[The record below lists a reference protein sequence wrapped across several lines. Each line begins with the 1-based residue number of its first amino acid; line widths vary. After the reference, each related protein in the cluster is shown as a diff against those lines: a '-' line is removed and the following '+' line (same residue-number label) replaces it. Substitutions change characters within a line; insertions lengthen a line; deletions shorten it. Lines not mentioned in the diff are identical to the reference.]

1 MPAARPPLRPARVT
15 PGRSR
20 PRRVIRGVRA
30 AAFTTALVAG
40 LVAMSAVP
48 AAAHDQLLSTDPAD
62 GSTLDAA
69 PTAVTLVFSEDVLD
83 ISTTV
88 VVAGPAGDV
97 PVQVVVDGST
107 VTATLTGDQPDGA
120 YTVTWRIVS
129 SDGHPVQGAFG
140 YALAAPVP
148 APTPTP
154 TAIASPDPT
163 PTSAPAPTPTP
174 SPSATASPDAAG
186 DEASPSTAVLVVALA
201 VLAAALGAAAAL
213 RARRRTSRSTR

>member
-1 MPAARPPLRPARVT
+1 VT
-15 PGRSR
+15 PGRPR
-20 PRRVIRGVRA
+20 PRRARTGALA
-30 AAFTTALVAG
+30 AALTTVLVAG

-88 VVAGPAGDV
+88 VVTGPAGDM
-97 PVQVVVDGST
+97 PVQVAVDGST

-148 APTPTP
+148 APAPIPTP
-154 TAIASPDPT
+154 TATASPDPT
-163 PTSAPAPTPTP
+163 PTSAPAPTP
-174 SPSATASPDAAG
+174 SPSATASPDAAD

-201 VLAAALGAAAAL
+201 VLAAALGTAAAL
-213 RARRRTSRSTR
+213 RARHRTSRSTR